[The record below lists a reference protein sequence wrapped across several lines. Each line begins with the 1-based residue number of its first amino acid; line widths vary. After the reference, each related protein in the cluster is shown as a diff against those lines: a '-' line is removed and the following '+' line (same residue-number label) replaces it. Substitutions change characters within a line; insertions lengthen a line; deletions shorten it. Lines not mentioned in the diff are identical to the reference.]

1 MPPDSDSSSSTIS
14 NESLH
19 VSDNSLE
26 NNNDLSDNILITDT
40 NPFSNEICEGK
51 LDASPTNTFCNIF
64 EKNVA
69 DVNARPSLLSDL
81 ITWFYD
87 KKVNHEQLTGILQ
100 VLNKHGHPD
109 LPSCSKTALK
119 TVRKLP
125 YIEVVST
132 KNTPA
137 QFIYFGI
144 KQNLEIE
151 FKRGLSSILKES
163 TIQLVCNVDGL
174 SIFTSSVWQFWP
186 LLGQIFVKNCHTEPF
201 VIALYYGDSKPA
213 DLETYF
219 QEFIEEINV
228 LQTTGFTYEETNFKF
243 QLKYFIC
250 DSPARAFLKCIK
262 SHNGFFSCDKCNVK
276 GHTSNDGK
284 KSIITYN
291 VLAEENI
298 EVRTHLTFV
307 NKLHPQHHKDTTP
320 LIKLKEFDMV
330 NGFILDY
337 MHAICLGTVRRLLNF
352 WLKADSN
359 FRIKP
364 VYRNIVAR
372 RMVEVGKY
380 FPKEFHRRPRT
391 TLELDRFKASEF
403 RTIILYIGFAI
414 FKGMLPREM
423 YQHFLLLFCSCRI
436 VANNYDD
443 QLSKKASEMIRKFV
457 QQSHERYPSHEP
469 VHNTHS
475 LTHLIE
481 QLINTNMRLDDVS
494 CFSFENYLGKL
505 KRSIRG
511 YYKPFE
517 QACKRIYEKQDYL
530 PYYSTQHNNIAFQT
544 ITTVKGVTTQIKFQ
558 NFYLSSEDENNS
570 YIILR
575 CMKVMKIRKIIC
587 KNDNSVFLSG
597 SVYQKNVNAFE
608 HPIPSSLLHIYKVD
622 GLSAFQFT
630 VTLQDVFTKC
640 LLFSV
645 EDDIFAV
652 GLLHAQVREYCNTL
666 FVNIIID

>member
-1 MPPDSDSSSSTIS
+1 MNTSGNRNKTTPCFLYILGICEAVQCKYKHEFMRCHSMCGYFNCKFFTLTPEELESVRENVRPFTEKVAKEVDRMAYIIVTSTPTRPDHICCRFLTGKFCNYPSQYACKICPHFQEKSKLYSNSKRGYSNHGKSRAAKIMFIKRQCGFSQQIQNKTYNNKRDHFSKTDNSLSLQHEPNTTAHIISSSGNNNNFRSECLPPDSDSNSSTIS

-64 EKNVA
+64 EKNDA

-250 DSPARAFLKCIK
+250 DSPARAFLKCVK

-291 VLAEENI
+291 ILAEENI
-298 EVRTHLTFV
+298 EV
-307 NKLHPQHHKDTTP
+307 
-320 LIKLKEFDMV
+320 
-330 NGFILDY
+330 
-337 MHAICLGTVRRLLNF
+337 
-352 WLKADSN
+352 
-359 FRIKP
+359 
-364 VYRNIVAR
+364 
-372 RMVEVGKY
+372 
-380 FPKEFHRRPRT
+380 
-391 TLELDRFKASEF
+391 
-403 RTIILYIGFAI
+403 
-414 FKGMLPREM
+414 
-423 YQHFLLLFCSCRI
+423 
-436 VANNYDD
+436 
-443 QLSKKASEMIRKFV
+443 
-457 QQSHERYPSHEP
+457 
-469 VHNTHS
+469 
-475 LTHLIE
+475 
-481 QLINTNMRLDDVS
+481 
-494 CFSFENYLGKL
+494 
-505 KRSIRG
+505 
-511 YYKPFE
+511 
-517 QACKRIYEKQDYL
+517 
-530 PYYSTQHNNIAFQT
+530 
-544 ITTVKGVTTQIKFQ
+544 
-558 NFYLSSEDENNS
+558 
-570 YIILR
+570 
-575 CMKVMKIRKIIC
+575 
-587 KNDNSVFLSG
+587 
-597 SVYQKNVNAFE
+597 
-608 HPIPSSLLHIYKVD
+608 
-622 GLSAFQFT
+622 
-630 VTLQDVFTKC
+630 
-640 LLFSV
+640 
-645 EDDIFAV
+645 
-652 GLLHAQVREYCNTL
+652 
-666 FVNIIID
+666 